1 MPVKVNGS
9 VRVICAVVCTVV
21 VLLGVASAWYDH
33 VVSIQEINSKATQ
46 QDKDITKL
54 DKEGCDPAQKNTT
67 SIAVIESKLDN
78 IEKAQTDNTIAIIK
92 AIGER

>member
-1 MPVKVNGS
+1 MLAKMNGS

-33 VVSIQEINSKATQ
+33 VLSIQEINSKATQ

-54 DKEGCDPAQKNTT
+54 EDEGCDPAQKNFT
-67 SIAVIESKLDN
+67 SIAVMKNQLDN
-78 IEKAQTDNTIAIIK
+78 IEKAQTDNTITILQ